1 MSPRNS
7 GYMTVVK
14 AVLDRKDSFGSD
26 ERYTPMWVLELA
38 QKIMGGIDLDPCAD
52 PLKRVP
58 AERHFTKDDNGLE
71 QSWFGRVWLNPPFSN
86 SGEWVKHLSIYFHAG
101 SVSEAIVLVPTM
113 TLSNKAFRL
122 LMRSTA
128 SCFTLLD
135 GRLAF
140 KNQDYEDMPN
150 AGWMPFALVYLGS
163 NSNRFLKL
171 TSPHGLG
178 CVLHEPDP
186 QSKVVCCS
194 YCGKPFKAKRSTAK
208 FCSTTCRVEAHR
220 KRQSSPTTRASS

>member
-1 MSPRNS
+1 M
-7 GYMTVVK
+7 
-14 AVLDRKDSFGSD
+14 
-26 ERYTPMWVLELA
+26 
-38 QKIMGGIDLDPCAD
+38 
-52 PLKRVP
+52 
-58 AERHFTKDDNGLE
+58 
-71 QSWFGRVWLNPPFSN
+71 WLNPPFSN

-128 SCFTLLD
+128 SCFTMLD
-135 GRLAF
+135 GRLGF

-178 CVLHEPDP
+178 CVLHEPEP

-194 YCGKPFKAKRSTAK
+194 YCGKPFKAKRCTAK

-220 KRQSSPTTRASS
+220 KRHSSPTTRASS